1 MKNKIGISYI
11 ILCLFFYSSDIY
23 GDDKFSYEANQIEV
37 LDNGNIIKSQKG
49 VKIFLNDNIDILS
62 NNFQYNKKKGLVELS
77 GDVKIIDRFNEFT
90 INTNKIL
97 YFQRENKISSNQLSK
112 FTFENK
118 YFGESGGFQY
128 FITQPRI
135 TSNKEMKIYDLK
147 NNIFYIKNFEYE
159 MKENLFRGSNA
170 KFIDEENNEY
180 LISNTVINLNNNN
193 ISGKDLSINFNKST
207 FGNNENDPRLKSRGF
222 YLTENLSSMDKGVFT
237 TCKKNDQCPPW
248 TISADNITHD
258 KKKETIAYKNA
269 WLKLYDIPVAYFPK
283 FSHPD
288 PTVERKSGFLK
299 PNLINSNVHGLS
311 FSLPYYLVLSENKDL
326 TFKPRLYANDQAI
339 FQNEYRQV
347 NKDSKHIV
355 DFGINTDGFLSSGT
369 KNKSHFF
376 SNSIFDLKLEDF
388 ETSSLQLNIE
398 KTTNDTYLK
407 TYKIDSPL
415 VDNNTLLNSY
425 LNFNAEN
432 EDLTFSS
439 SLEVWEDLSKTS
451 NDKHEFIYPNYKIVK
466 ELNLDKNNIKLYSYG
481 YQKKYETNKYE
492 GIVTNDMFYK
502 ADPKI
507 YEWGLKSNFEALLK
521 NVNTNAANSSK
532 YKNNFDQS
540 LLSSLLL
547 SAEYPMKKSN
557 DIFADALIPK
567 LSFMY
572 SPNKTKNMTNDDKRV
587 DVNGIYSFNRIG
599 VTDTVEGGSS
609 VTIGTEYK
617 KTNKKN
623 YEDLLN
629 LKLATVLR
637 MEKNE
642 DLPRSSSLGESQSN
656 YFGDIKIKPHK
667 NIDFNYNFA
676 ISRNLNKS
684 NYDLIKTKF
693 SVNNFATTFEYL
705 DDKSSKDQK
714 SYVTNNT
721 TLQINDSGS
730 IGFNLRK
737 NKVTNATEFYD
748 LFYSYAN
755 DCLEAAVAFNK
766 SYYIDSDLKPEKQ
779 LLFSL
784 TIVPFGKVNTPGFN
798 K

>member
-1 MKNKIGISYI
+1 M
-11 ILCLFFYSSDIY
+11 
-23 GDDKFSYEANQIEV
+23 
-37 LDNGNIIKSQKG
+37 
-49 VKIFLNDNIDILS
+49 KIFLNDNIDILS

-90 INTNKIL
+90 INTDKIL
-97 YFQRENKISSNQLSK
+97 YFQKKNTISSNKLSK

-128 FITQPRI
+128 FISQPKI

-147 NNIFYIKNFEYE
+147 NNFFYIKNFEYE
-159 MKENLFRGSNA
+159 MKENLFRGSNT

-193 ISGKDLSINFNKST
+193 ISGKDLTINFNKST
-207 FGNNENDPRLKSRGF
+207 FGNNENDPRLKSRSF

-248 TISADNITHD
+248 KISADNIIHD

-288 PTVERKSGFLK
+288 PTVKRKSGFLK
-299 PNLINSNVHGLS
+299 PNLMDSNVHGLS
-311 FSLPYYLVLSENKDL
+311 LSLPYYLILSENRDL

-347 NKDSKHIV
+347 NKNSKHIV
-355 DFGINTDGFLSSGT
+355 DFGVNTDGFLSSGA

-376 SNSIFDLKLEDF
+376 SNSIFDLKLENF
-388 ETSSLQLNIE
+388 ETSNLQLNIE

-415 VDNNTLLNSY
+415 INNSTLLNSY
-425 LNFNAEN
+425 LSFNTEN

-466 ELNLDKNNIKLYSYG
+466 ELNLDKNDIKLYSYG
-481 YQKKYETNKYE
+481 YQKKYETNIYE
-492 GIVTNDMFYK
+492 GIVINDILYK
-502 ADPKI
+502 ADSKI

-521 NVNTNAANSSK
+521 NVNTKATNSSK

-540 LLSSLLL
+540 LMSSLLL

-557 DIFADALIPK
+557 NIFTDALIPK

-572 SPNKTKNMTNDDKRV
+572 SPNKTKNMTNEDKRI
-587 DVNGIYSFNRIG
+587 DVNSVYSFNRIG
-599 VTDTVEGGSS
+599 VTDSVEGGSS

-623 YEDLLN
+623 YEDFLN
-629 LKLATVLR
+629 FKLATVLR

-642 DLPRSSSLGESQSN
+642 DLPGSSGLGEYQSD
-656 YFGDIKIKPHK
+656 YFGDFKIKPHK

-676 ISRNLNKS
+676 IDNNLNKS

-705 DDKSSKDQK
+705 DDKNSKDQK
-714 SYVTNNT
+714 SYVTNKT

-730 IGFNLRK
+730 VGFNLRK

-748 LFYSYAN
+748 LFYSYTN

-784 TIVPFGKVNTPGFN
+784 TIIPFGKVNTPGFN
-798 K
+798 R

>member
-1 MKNKIGISYI
+1 MKNKIGILYL
-11 ILCLFFYSSDIY
+11 ILCLFFYSSNIY
-23 GDDKFSYEANQIEV
+23 SADNFSYEANQIEV

-77 GDVKIIDRFNEFT
+77 GDVKIIDRFNKFT
-90 INTNKIL
+90 ISTSEIL
-97 YFQRENKISSNQLSK
+97 YFQKENIISSNKFSK
-112 FTFENK
+112 FTFEDK
-118 YFGESGGFQY
+118 YFAESGGFQY
-128 FITQPRI
+128 FISQPKI
-135 TSNKEMKIYDLK
+135 TSNKEMKINDLK
-147 NNIFYIKNFEYE
+147 NNIFYIKNFEYV
-159 MKENLFRGSNA
+159 MKENLFRGSNT

-180 LISNTVINLNNNN
+180 FISNTVINLNNNN

-207 FGNNENDPRLKSRGF
+207 FGNNENDPRLKSRSF

-237 TCKKNDQCPPW
+237 TCKINDQCPPW

-269 WLKLYDIPVAYFPK
+269 WLKLYDVPVAYFPK

-288 PTVERKSGFLK
+288 PTVKRKSGFLK
-299 PNLINSNVHGLS
+299 PNLMDSNVHGLS
-311 FSLPYYLVLSENKDL
+311 LSLPYYLVLSENKDL
-326 TFKPRLYANDQAI
+326 TIKPRLYANDQAI

-347 NKDSKHIV
+347 NKNSKHIV

-398 KTTNDTYLK
+398 RTTNDTYLK

-415 VDNNTLLNSY
+415 VDNSTLLNSY
-425 LNFNAEN
+425 LSFNAEK

-451 NDKHEFIYPNYKIVK
+451 NDKHEFIYPNYRIVK
-466 ELNLDKNNIKLYSYG
+466 ELDLDNNDLKLYSYG

-492 GIVTNDMFYK
+492 GIVTNDILYK

-507 YEWGLKSNFEALLK
+507 YEWGLKGNLDALLK
-521 NVNTNAANSSK
+521 NVNTNATNSSK

-540 LLSSLLL
+540 LMSSLLL

-557 DIFADALIPK
+557 NIFTDTLIPK
-567 LSFMY
+567 ISFMY
-572 SPNKTKNMTNDDKRV
+572 SPNKTKNMTNEDKRV
-587 DVNGIYSFNRIG
+587 DVNSIYSFNRIG

-623 YEDLLN
+623 YEDFLN

-637 MEKNE
+637 IEKND
-642 DLPRSSSLGESQSN
+642 DLPSSSSLGESQSN
-656 YFGDIKIKPHK
+656 YFGNFKIKPHK
-667 NIDFNYNFA
+667 NIDLNYNFA
-676 ISRNLNKS
+676 IDKNLDKS

-705 DDKSSKDQK
+705 DDKDSKDQK
-714 SYVTNNT
+714 SYVTNKT

-784 TIVPFGKVNTPGFN
+784 TIVPFGKVNSPGFN
-798 K
+798 R

>member
-1 MKNKIGISYI
+1 MKNKIGILYLVLS
-11 ILCLFFYSSDIY
+11 LFFYSSDIY
-23 GDDKFSYEANQIEV
+23 SADKFSYEANQIEV
-37 LDNGNIIKSQKG
+37 LDNGNIIKSRKG

-77 GDVKIIDRFNEFT
+77 GDVEIIDRFNEFT
-90 INTNKIL
+90 ISTNEIL
-97 YFQRENKISSNQLSK
+97 YFQKENVISSNKFSK

-118 YFGESGGFQY
+118 YFAESSGFQY
-128 FITQPRI
+128 FISEPKI
-135 TSNKEMKIYDLK
+135 TSNKEMKVYDLK

-207 FGNNENDPRLKSRGF
+207 FGNNENDPRLKSRSF

-269 WLKLYDIPVAYFPK
+269 WLKVYNVPVAYFPK

-288 PTVERKSGFLK
+288 PTVKRKSGFLK
-299 PNLINSNVHGLS
+299 PNLMDSNVHGLS
-311 FSLPYYLVLSENKDL
+311 LSLPYYLVLSKNKDF
-326 TFKPRLYANDQAI
+326 TIKPRLYANDQAI

-347 NKDSKHIV
+347 NKNSKHIV

-398 KTTNDTYLK
+398 RTTNDTYLK

-425 LNFNAEN
+425 LSFNAEN
-432 EDLTFSS
+432 EDLTLSS

-451 NDKHEFIYPNYKIVK
+451 NDRHEFIYPNYRIVK
-466 ELNLDKNNIKLYSYG
+466 ELSLDKNNLRLYSFG

-492 GIVTNDMFYK
+492 SIITNDMLYK
-502 ADPKI
+502 ANPKI
-507 YEWGLKSNFEALLK
+507 YKWGLKSNFDALLK
-521 NVNTNAANSSK
+521 NVNTNATNSSK

-540 LLSSLLL
+540 LMSSLLL
-547 SAEYPMKKSN
+547 STEYPMKKSN
-557 DIFADALIPK
+557 NIFTDTLIPK

-572 SPNKTKNMTNDDKRV
+572 SPNKTKNMTNEDKRV
-587 DVNGIYSFNRIG
+587 DVNSIYSFNRIG

-623 YEDLLN
+623 YEDFLN
-629 LKLATVLR
+629 LKFATVLR

-642 DLPRSSSLGESQSN
+642 DLPSKSSLGESQSD
-656 YFGDIKIKPHK
+656 YFGSFKIKPHK
-667 NIDFNYNFA
+667 NIDFIYNFA
-676 ISRNLNKS
+676 IDKNLDQS
-684 NYDLIKTKF
+684 NYDLIKTNF

-705 DDKSSKDQK
+705 DDKNSKDQK
-714 SYVTNNT
+714 SYVTNKT
-721 TLQINDSGS
+721 TLKINDSGS
-730 IGFNLRK
+730 MGFNLRK
-737 NKVTNATEFYD
+737 NKITNATEFYD
-748 LFYSYAN
+748 LFYRYTN

-766 SYYIDSDLKPEKQ
+766 TYYIDSDLKPEKQ
-779 LLFSL
+779 FLFSL
-784 TIVPFGKVNTPGFN
+784 TIVPFGKVNTPGIN
-798 K
+798 R

>member
-1 MKNKIGISYI
+1 MKNKIGILYL
-11 ILCLFFYSSDIY
+11 ILCLFFYSSNIY
-23 GDDKFSYEANQIEV
+23 SADKFSYEANQIEV

-77 GDVKIIDRFNEFT
+77 GDVKIIDRFNELT
-90 INTNKIL
+90 ISTNEIL
-97 YFQRENKISSNQLSK
+97 YFQKENIISSNKFSK

-118 YFGESGGFQY
+118 YFGESYGFQY
-128 FITQPRI
+128 FISLPKI
-135 TSNKEMKIYDLK
+135 TSNKEMKVYDLK

-207 FGNNENDPRLKSRGF
+207 FGNKENDPRLKSRSF

-288 PTVERKSGFLK
+288 PTVKRKSGFLK
-299 PNLINSNVHGLS
+299 PNLMDSNVHGLS
-311 FSLPYYLVLSENKDL
+311 LSLPYYLVLSENKDL

-339 FQNEYRQV
+339 FQNEYRQI
-347 NKDSKHIV
+347 NKNSEHIV
-355 DFGINTDGFLSSGT
+355 DFGINTDGFLSSGI

-376 SNSIFDLKLEDF
+376 SNSIFDLKLDDF

-398 KTTNDTYLK
+398 RTTNDTYLK

-415 VDNNTLLNSY
+415 IDNNTLLNSY
-425 LNFNAEN
+425 LGFNVEN

-466 ELNLDKNNIKLYSYG
+466 ELNTDNNDLKLYSYG

-492 GIVTNDMFYK
+492 GIITNDLIYR

-507 YEWGLKSNFEALLK
+507 YEWGLKSNFDALLK
-521 NVNTNAANSSK
+521 NVNTDSTNSSK
-532 YKNNFDQS
+532 YKNSFDQS

-547 SAEYPMKKSN
+547 SAEYPMKKN
-557 DIFADALIPK
+557 NNIFTDTLIPK

-572 SPNKTKNMTNDDKRV
+572 SPNKTKNMTNEDKRV

-623 YEDLLN
+623 YEDFLN

-637 MEKNE
+637 IEKNE
-642 DLPRSSSLGESQSN
+642 DLPSSSSLGEYQSD

-667 NIDFNYNFA
+667 NVDFNYNFA
-676 ISRNLNKS
+676 IDNNLNKS

-705 DDKSSKDQK
+705 DDKNSKNQK
-714 SYVTNNT
+714 SYVTNKT

-748 LFYSYAN
+748 LFYSYTN
-755 DCLEAAVAFNK
+755 DCLEAAIAFNK

-784 TIVPFGKVNTPGFN
+784 TIIPFGKVNTPGFN
-798 K
+798 R

>member
-1 MKNKIGISYI
+1 MKNKISTFYL

-23 GDDKFSYEANQIEV
+23 GADKFSYEANQIEV

-77 GDVKIIDRFNEFT
+77 GDVKIIDKFNEFT
-90 INTNKIL
+90 ISTTEIL
-97 YFQRENKISSNQLSK
+97 YFQKENIISSEKLSK

-128 FITQPRI
+128 FISQPKI

-147 NNIFYIKNFEYE
+147 NNIFYIKNFEYKI
-159 MKENLFRGSNA
+159 KENLFSGSNT

-207 FGNNENDPRLKSRGF
+207 FGNNENDPRLKSRSF

-288 PTVERKSGFLK
+288 PTVKRKSGFLK
-299 PNLINSNVHGLS
+299 PNLMDSNVHGLS
-311 FSLPYYLVLSENKDL
+311 LSLPYYLALSENRDL

-347 NKDSKHIV
+347 NKNSKHIV

-376 SNSIFDLKLEDF
+376 SNSIFDLNLEDF

-398 KTTNDTYLK
+398 RTTNDTYLK

-415 VDNNTLLNSY
+415 VDNSTLLNSY
-425 LNFNAEN
+425 LSFNAEN
-432 EDLTFSS
+432 ENLTFSS

-451 NDKHEFIYPNYKIVK
+451 KDRHEFIYPNYKIVK
-466 ELNLDKNNIKLYSYG
+466 ELDMDKNELKLYSYG
-481 YQKKYETNKYE
+481 FQKKYETNKYE
-492 GIVTNDMFYK
+492 GIVTNDLIYK
-502 ADPKI
+502 SDPKI
-507 YEWGLKSNFEALLK
+507 YDWGLKSNFDALLK
-521 NVNTNAANSSK
+521 NVNTNATNSSK
-532 YKNNFDQS
+532 YKNSFDQS
-540 LLSSLLL
+540 LMSLLLL

-557 DIFADALIPK
+557 NIFTDTLVPK

-572 SPNKTKNMTNDDKRV
+572 SPNKTKNMTSEDKRI
-587 DVNGIYSFNRIG
+587 DVNSIYSFNRIA

-617 KTNKKN
+617 KTNKN
-623 YEDLLN
+623 YEDFLN
-629 LKLATVLR
+629 IKLATVLR
-637 MEKNE
+637 TEKNE
-642 DLPRSSSLGESQSN
+642 DLPSSSSLGEYQSD
-656 YFGDIKIKPHK
+656 YFGDFKIKPHK
-667 NIDFNYNFA
+667 NMDFNYNFA
-676 ISRNLNKS
+676 IDNNLNKS

-714 SYVTNNT
+714 SYVTNKT

-748 LFYSYAN
+748 LFYSYTN

-784 TIVPFGKVNTPGFN
+784 TIVPFGKVNTPGIN
-798 K
+798 R